1 MEVRG
6 GRTGSGGGPVV
17 VAILGSCSE
26 LDAGAG
32 GGLAVASRQSV
43 GVGELIMVESEL
55 VYIYMHLGRN
65 GKGIGE
71 KGGGT
76 Q

>member
-6 GRTGSGGGPVV
+6 GRVGSGWGLVV
-17 VAILGSCSE
+17 VVLPGSCWE
-26 LDAGAG
+26 LDGGAG

-43 GVGELIMVESEL
+43 GVGELIMVKSEL
-55 VYIYMHLGRN
+55 VCIYIFRLAW
-65 GKGIGE
+65 KGNRE
-71 KGGGT
+71 KGGAI